1 LSLSKNPIPPI
12 EEIMHQAAFAT
23 DALSEVQFQ
32 LSLLQISLLGAETP
46 QAEELELMLSSE
58 PRNTPAQKR

>member
-1 LSLSKNPIPPI
+1 
-12 EEIMHQAAFAT
+12 MHQAAFAT